1 MILIK
6 SKRNLFALLLCLSIL
21 FLAACGAKQ
30 ELIPERS
37 DTEYVFVH
45 GLSGWGSYDKTYQR
59 MPYWGMFG
67 GDLMKYLRS
76 QGFSCYAASVSPEG
90 SAWDRACELYA
101 QLTGTVTDYGK
112 AHSERCGHAQF
123 GQDFTGRPLIPDWD
137 SGKKLV
143 LLGHSFGGATI
154 RLFSEILANGDE
166 AEQATEAKELSPFF
180 LGGQEKR
187 LHALVT
193 LAAPTNGTTAY
204 DMYQDSHFDPGA
216 VKVSR
221 WDNLWGNFFSNRK
234 QAERDGRSEDDYAAF
249 DMHIDN
255 ALAMNERVTTLPG
268 TYYFAVPCSA
278 TEPADGGQR
287 PIRSMMEPMFRRSS
301 ARMGVYTGLTAGDFV
316 IDESWQENDGLVNTV
331 SAMAPFG
338 APSKEIDPTQIEPG
352 IWQVMPTY
360 HGDHMSLQG
369 GIMKRNNIQPF
380 YLELLELIDNLPTNI
395 RKAKE
400 NADTAMIY

>member
-1 MILIK
+1 M
-6 SKRNLFALLLCLSIL
+6 KRNGKFLALLLCISLICL
-21 FLAACGAKQ
+21 TACGAEQ
-30 ELIPERS
+30 APVPERS
-37 DTEYVFVH
+37 DTEYIFVH
-45 GLSGWGSYDKTYQR
+45 GLSGWGSYDKAYKR

-67 GDLMKYLRS
+67 GDLMEYLRG

-112 AHSERCGHAQF
+112 AHSEQYGHGRF
-123 GQDFTGRPLIPDWD
+123 GPDFTGRPLIPDWE

-166 AEQATEAKELSPFF
+166 AEQQAAAADEVSPFF
-180 LGGQEKR
+180 RGGQGDR

-204 DMYQDSHFDPGA
+204 DLHQDENFDASA

-255 ALAMNERVTTLPG
+255 ALAMNARISTLPD

-278 TEPADGGQR
+278 TEAAEGGQR

-301 ARMGVYTGLTAGDFV
+301 AQMGAYTGTTAGGFAL
-316 IDESWQENDGLVNTV
+316 DESWQENDGLVNTV
-331 SAMAPFG
+331 SAMAPIG
-338 APSKEIDPTQIEPG
+338 APSTVFDQNAIEPG
-352 IWQVMPTY
+352 IWQIMPTC

-369 GIMKRNNIQPF
+369 GIMKRNNIRPF
-380 YLELLELIDNLPTNI
+380 YLELLELIDTLPMP
-395 RKAKE
+395 AG
-400 NADTAMIY
+400 